1 MLGRTEKSVFSMSSK
16 SMLGLWSMSM
26 GSERPVSW
34 EQTEQL
40 YISVMH
46 QGTREYLLTIALMSM
61 LDSDSDTPMVPGKL
75 EPDTPQILWRSL
87 TQHFRICYSVSSH
100 ARFSYLSFCN
110 LQVLSSHL
118 EHNLKLKC

>member
-1 MLGRTEKSVFSMSSK
+1 MLEHTEKSVFSMSSK

-46 QGTREYLLTIALMSM
+46 QGTREYLLTTALMSM
-61 LDSDSDTPMVPGKL
+61 LDDDSNMPPRPMVEFK
-75 EPDTPQILWRSL
+75 PDTPRKLWTGL
-87 TQHFRICYSVSSH
+87 TAPHDTLLYH
-100 ARFSYLSFCN
+100 ARLSYLPFCN
-110 LQVLSSHL
+110 LQILSSHL
-118 EHNLKLKC
+118 KHNLKFKC